1 MHIEATAVL
10 AGQPILQIRKLLK
23 RMGSREHC
31 SPQFI
36 EKVLDVDAATAVEVL
51 RMLNEHGYVEQVPG
65 DSPDEWWRTTVKGN
79 ALAQASA
86 APAVT
91 RATAARALD
100 AFLQRVRE
108 VNADDDL
115 AYVVERVILFG
126 SYLSEAQKVND
137 VDVAVQVQRR
147 SDDDAHFRCQCSERV
162 ARALDRGRVFSSFMD
177 QVLWPQ
183 SEIYHLLKSGS
194 RVIKLHDAELEAPL
208 LAQGL
213 TRIVYP
219 EEMQG

>member
-10 AGQPILQIRKLLK
+10 AGQPILAIRELLK
-23 RMGSREHC
+23 RAGSREHG
-31 SPQFI
+31 SSQFI
-36 EKVLDVDAATAVEVL
+36 EQVLNVDAATAVEVL
-51 RMLNEHGYVEQVPG
+51 RTLREHGYVEQAAG

-100 AFLQRVRE
+100 DLLQRVRE

-137 VDVAVQVQRR
+137 VDVAVQVRRR
-147 SDDDAHFRCQCSERV
+147 SDDDAHFRRQCSERV
-162 ARALDRGRVFSSFMD
+162 SRALDRGRVFSSFLN

-194 RVIKLHDAELEAPL
+194 RVIKLHDAEVKAPL
-208 LAQGL
+208 LALGL
-213 TRIVYP
+213 TRIIYP